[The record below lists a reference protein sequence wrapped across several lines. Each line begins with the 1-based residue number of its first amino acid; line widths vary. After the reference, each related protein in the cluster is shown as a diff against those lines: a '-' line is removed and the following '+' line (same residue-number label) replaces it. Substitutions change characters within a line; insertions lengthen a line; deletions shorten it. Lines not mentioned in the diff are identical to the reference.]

1 MLWLRHTLRSSLV
14 SFAAMSSSSS
24 SSSSGAGLRVLIS
37 HPEVFASKKA
47 KFVKEGP
54 SKLQI
59 FCDWDYTL
67 TRFHLNGKR
76 GSSCHKVR
84 GWVPCVNP

>member
-1 MLWLRHTLRSSLV
+1 
-14 SFAAMSSSSS
+14 MSSSTCSS
-24 SSSSGAGLRVLIS
+24 STSSSAPGGVRVLIS
-37 HPEVFASKKA
+37 QPEVFAQKRT

-84 GWVPCVNP
+84 GVPSFLA